1 MDKGAVM
8 RTATIKIRA
17 LIGTLFVIS
26 ALLFQSGCASDS
38 YAAKGAAQGAGT
50 GALAGAVGAAATA
63 LIFGGNVGEAAA
75 RGAVYGGTSGAVVGG
90 ISGAEADKR
99 VAAQERAEY
108 ERRVQEFR
116 DEIGTDA
123 FNGFVA
129 LAECKHEVALANARE
144 AQKSTNRDFA
154 LAGLWVEVLTEA
166 DRRQTD
172 AAAALLPTI
181 VEKDRN
187 VVDTAVAQDRLDQA
201 LVEIGQIRTQHDL
214 ARSCFDQ

>member
-1 MDKGAVM
+1 MCATKVRPRQLMGVLLATVVM
-8 RTATIKIRA
+8 
-17 LIGTLFVIS
+17 LVNN
-26 ALLFQSGCASDS
+26 GCASDS

-108 ERRVQEFR
+108 ERRIQEFR
-116 DEIGTDA
+116 EEIGTDA

-129 LAECKHEVALANARE
+129 LAECKHEIALANARE
-144 AQKSTNRDFA
+144 AQKSTNRDYA

-172 AAAALLPTI
+172 AATALLPAI
-181 VEKDRN
+181 VEKDREIA
-187 VVDTAVAQDRLDQA
+187 DPAVAQARLDEA
-201 LVEIGQIRTQHDL
+201 LGQLGEIRTQHDL
-214 ARSCFDQ
+214 AASCSDQ

>member
-1 MDKGAVM
+1 MGVLLV
-8 RTATIKIRA
+8 TAA
-17 LIGTLFVIS
+17 MLCV
-26 ALLFQSGCASDS
+26 SGCASDS
-38 YAAKGAAQGAGT
+38 HAAKGAAQGAGT

-90 ISGAEADKR
+90 ISGAERDKQ

-144 AQKSTNRDFA
+144 AQKSSNRDFA

-166 DRRQTD
+166 DRQQTG
-172 AAAALLPTI
+172 AATALLPAI
-181 VEKDRN
+181 VEQDREIS
-187 VVDTAVAQDRLDQA
+187 DTAVAQARLDDA
-201 LVEIGQIRTQHDL
+201 LGEIGEIRNRFEL
-214 ARSCFDQ
+214 APSCFDE